1 MKVIHTFIDKHNVL
15 WKELAYSQ
23 LYSAILAK
31 KHYGNISM
39 YTTPELANLMD
50 QMGFEYDEVNTD
62 VVSIKDFD
70 TWSLPKLKVF
80 KEQTQ
85 PFLHIDYDTYIFN
98 KIDFDKY
105 KSPFLFSHI
114 DMQTKDSKI
123 DLGTSISSF
132 INTILDVE
140 DKKKSYYGDINNT
153 YLRLLFKL
161 FQRQPEGVLSN
172 FDLGSIPNMNIV
184 RINNPELFSKVCDIS
199 IEHYYSN
206 KQVIDNEEFGP
217 CYIEQLMLHQL
228 LRYYDK
234 EYKKLSNKYKH
245 VIYSKLPYSNL
256 KKKNNVPRIEN
267 TSFPYK
273 AFVLRKHEEWGM
285 EKDSKLTIKSIDDL
299 KEYLNFDFG
308 NTLHLSYMKWY
319 DIYQVYIIDKL
330 MKEIGE
336 EKMLKLHS
344 IFYDIYPRF
353 DLPLKSGGEKLYE
366 KLTNFSFKKVV
377 SYKNNAYI

>member
-1 MKVIHTFIDKHNVL
+1 MKVIHTFVDKHNVL

-31 KHYGNISM
+31 KHYGNISI
-39 YTTPELANLMD
+39 YTTPQLADLLF
-50 QMGFEYDEVNTD
+50 QMGFEYDEINTK
-62 VVSIKDFD
+62 VVSLNDFD
-70 TWSLPKLKVF
+70 TWSLPKIKVF
-80 KEQTQ
+80 KEQTK
-85 PFLHIDYDTYIFN
+85 PFLHIDNDTYIFN
-98 KIDFDKY
+98 KVDFDKY

-114 DMQTKDSKI
+114 DMQTKDSKT

-132 INTILDVE
+132 INTILDVK

-161 FQRQPEGVLSN
+161 FQRQPEGVLDS

-184 RINNPELFSKVCDIS
+184 RINNPELFSKVCDIA
-199 IEHYYSN
+199 IQHYNSN
-206 KQVIDNEEFGP
+206 KKIIDSEEFGP
-217 CYIEQLMLHQL
+217 CYIEQLMIHQL
-228 LRYYDK
+228 LRHYDND
-234 EYKKLSNKYKH
+234 YKKTSSKYKH
-245 VIYSKLPYSNL
+245 VMYSKLPYANL
-256 KKKNNVPRIEN
+256 KKKNNVPQIEH

-273 AFVLRKHEEWGM
+273 AFVLRKHEEWGI
-285 EKDSKLTIKSIDDL
+285 EKGLKFTIKSIDNL
-299 KEYLNFDFG
+299 KEFFDFDFG

-319 DIYQVYIIDKL
+319 DMYQAYLIDKL
-330 MKEIGE
+330 MKEVGE
-336 EKMLKLHS
+336 EKVLQIHS
-344 IFYDIYPRF
+344 VLFDVYKKY